1 MEDSMKTRIVII
13 GAGPAGVTAVETLRT
28 YNRESEII
36 MLSAEPYP
44 PYSPPAMVDHFIRN
58 SNAHLWLDEGWMDR
72 MGVDYRQGVHIQR
85 IDPAEKYVFTAGDDS
100 LQYDQL
106 MIATGSRLYAPLEGV
121 DKQGV
126 YNFKSLSAAEELV
139 SKVRSGDVTSA
150 LIIGAGFIG
159 MEIALLLRELGLEVT
174 QIEMLDQVMPAMLD
188 AQTAEFA
195 LEFMRQRGINVHLN
209 TKAVAIT
216 GEEQAES
223 VLLESGES
231 IDADIFIAATGVH
244 PNTELL
250 AGSGIS
256 HDWGILVDDHLRTND
271 SDVFAAGDV
280 ISVHDRQT
288 GQRRVHA
295 NFPNAVEQ
303 GRVVG
308 LNLAGI
314 DTTYQGAERM
324 NSLKHLDLPI
334 MAVGLKE
341 GDEILSLKTNSRQ
354 RRIYLQDGV
363 VVGYQLVGDIRAA
376 GTLRTLLVRGENAVK
391 FKDRLLDPNFGQADL
406 VGHAMVT

>member
-13 GAGPAGVTAVETLRT
+13 GAGPAGVTAVETFRA
-28 YNRESEII
+28 YNRESEIT

-44 PYSPPAMVDHFIRN
+44 PYSPPAMVDHFIHN
-58 SNAHLWLDEGWMDR
+58 SNAHLWLDDGWMDR
-72 MGVDYRQGVHIQR
+72 MGVNYRQGVHIQR
-85 IDPAEKYVFTAGDDS
+85 IDPVEKYVSTAGDGS
-100 LQYDQL
+100 LHYDQL
-106 MIATGSRLYAPLEGV
+106 LIATGSRLYAPLDGV
-121 DKQGV
+121 EKQGV
-126 YNFKSLSAAEELV
+126 YNFKSLSAAEELIA
-139 SKVRSGDVTSA
+139 KVRSGDVRSA
-150 LIIGAGFIG
+150 VIIGAGFIG

-195 LEFMRQRGINVHLN
+195 LEFMRQRGIVLHLN
-209 TKAVAIT
+209 TKAVALT
-216 GEEQAES
+216 GEKQATS
-223 VLLESGES
+223 VLLESGDS
-231 IDADIFIAATGVH
+231 IHADIFIAATGVH

-250 AGSGIS
+250 AGSNIN
-256 HDWGILVDDHLRTND
+256 HDWGILVDDHLRTNVA
-271 SDVFAAGDV
+271 DVFAAGDV

-288 GQRRVHA
+288 GERRVHA
-295 NFPNAVEQ
+295 NFPNAVKQ

-314 DTTYQGAERM
+314 DSTYQGAERM

-334 MAVGLKE
+334 MAVGLKD
-341 GDEILSLKTNSRQ
+341 GDEILSLKSNSHQ

-376 GTLRTLLVRGENAVK
+376 GTLRTLLVRGENVSK
-391 FKDRLLDPNFGQADL
+391 FKDRLLHPNFGQADL
-406 VGHAMVT
+406 AWHAMVV